1 MPDLDERLLE
11 LLQQDGRA
19 TFSELAA
26 ATGVSRAAA
35 AARMNALIGTG
46 AVRVVAAVHPE
57 FLGLQAYAHVS
68 IHTAGPAGDTIPAL
82 VALPAAVFVS
92 AVSGEHDLV
101 VELRLPDQR
110 ELYATVAVIRGLPGV
125 VSVNTLL
132 YVDVVTGVFMPA
144 RPLPEGLRV
153 DRVDLELMTA
163 LQEDGRL
170 SYRELAERVGLSPS
184 SVRSRVTSLV
194 EKQVVRIGPVLN
206 RRLRSAKA
214 AAGVGINID
223 GEGTRAIAA
232 LRAMHGV
239 EFIARTI
246 GRFDLVATIS
256 ADSALGLHDVIDALK
271 ALDDVVRLD
280 TWVHLEVVKER
291 YEWPLPSPATR

>member
-11 LLQQDGRA
+11 LLQQNGRA
-19 TFSELAA
+19 SYSELAEQSGA
-26 ATGVSRAAA
+26 SRAVV
-35 AARMNALIGTG
+35 AARLNALIGTG
-46 AVRVVAAVHPE
+46 AARVVAAVHPE

-68 IHTAGPAGDTIPAL
+68 IHTAGAASDTIPAL

-92 AVSGEHDLV
+92 SVSGEHDLV

-144 RPLPEGLRV
+144 KALPEDLRL
-153 DRVDLELMTA
+153 DRTDLGLMTA
-163 LQEDGRL
+163 LQDDGRL
-170 SYRELAERVGLSPS
+170 SYRELADRVGLSPS
-184 SVRSRVTSLV
+184 ATRSRVTALIDH
-194 EKQVVRIGPVLN
+194 QVVRIGPVLN

-214 AAGVGINID
+214 AAGVGINVD
-223 GEGTRAIAA
+223 GDGLRAIAG
-232 LRAMHGV
+232 LRELRGV

-271 ALDDVVRLD
+271 SLDDVVRLES
-280 TWVHLEVVKER
+280 WVHLEVVKER
-291 YEWPLPSPATR
+291 YEWPLPSPS

>member
-19 TFSELAA
+19 SYSELAERI
-26 ATGVSRAAA
+26 GISRAVV
-35 AARMNALIGTG
+35 AARVNALIDTE

-68 IHTAGPAGDTIPAL
+68 IHTAGPASDTIPAL
-82 VALPAAVFVS
+82 VALRAAVFVS
-92 AVSGEHDLV
+92 SVSGEHDLV

-125 VSVNTLL
+125 VAVNTLL
-132 YVDVVTGVFMPA
+132 YVDVVTGIFMPA
-144 RPLPEGLRV
+144 KPLPDGLRI
-153 DRVDLELMTA
+153 DRTDIELMKA
-163 LQEDGRL
+163 LQEDGRV

-184 SVRSRVTSLV
+184 AVRSRVTALV
-194 EKQVVRIGPVLN
+194 EQQVVRIGPVLN

-214 AAGVGINID
+214 AAGVGINIH
-223 GEGTRAIAA
+223 GEGARAIAG
-232 LRAMHGV
+232 LRGLRGV

-246 GRFDLVATIS
+246 GRFDLVATVS
-256 ADSALGLHDVIDALK
+256 ADSVLGLHDVIDSLK
-271 ALDDVVRLD
+271 GLDDVVRLE

-291 YEWPLPSPATR
+291 YEWPLPSRP

>member
-1 MPDLDERLLE
+1 MPDLDEQLIE
-11 LLQQDGRA
+11 LLQHDGRA
-19 TFSELAA
+19 SYSELAELA
-26 ATGVSRAAA
+26 GVSRAVVAG
-35 AARMNALIGTG
+35 RLSTLIGTG

-68 IHTAGPAGDTIPAL
+68 IHTAGAAADTIPAL

-101 VELRLPDQR
+101 VELRLPNQR

-132 YVDVVTGVFMPA
+132 YVDVVTGVFMPGK
-144 RPLPEGLRV
+144 PLPAGLRI
-153 DRVDLELMTA
+153 DGVDLELMTA
-163 LQEDGRL
+163 LQEDGRR
-170 SYRELAERVGLSPS
+170 SYRELADQVGLSAS
-184 SVRSRVTSLV
+184 SVRSRVTALV
-194 EKQVVRIGPVLN
+194 EHQVVRIGPVLN

-214 AAGVGINID
+214 AAGVGINVD
-223 GEGTRAIAA
+223 GDGVRAIDE
-232 LRAMHGV
+232 LRGLRGV

-256 ADSALGLHDVIDALK
+256 ADSALGLHQVIDSLK
-271 ALDDVVRLD
+271 SLDDVIRLD
-280 TWVHLEVVKER
+280 SWIHLEVVKER
-291 YEWPLPSPATR
+291 YEWPLPAAGR